1 MTKEKLLQT
10 FRLFISKQTGRH
22 IIRKVA
28 NRTDYTLFQIMRI
41 TPVLEHF
48 AVVIGFKHKVIS
60 FVHTT
65 NYPVGYSSAIGN
77 YDKVLSPGRN
87 RISRTV
93 CTIVRH
99 IERTNGETAYLNRI
113 LLFNNT
119 NQRFGNLVANTEIGI
134 YTFVNYWR
142 GIYGYMQV
150 RGKSRHGS
158 HMVCVVV
165 RNKYGFYLS
174 LVYTIVVEILLKRAY
189 THSCVYDDTFSVRFQ
204 VITVPTAS
212 TAE

>member
-48 AVVIGFKHKVIS
+48 GVVIGFKHKVIS

-77 YDKVLSPGRN
+77 YDKVLSPAE
-87 RISRTV
+87 TV
-93 CTIVRH
+93 YPEQSALSCGT
-99 IERTNGETAYLNRI
+99 LNA
-113 LLFNNT
+113 
-119 NQRFGNLVANTEIGI
+119 Q
-134 YTFVNYWR
+134 
-142 GIYGYMQV
+142 
-150 RGKSRHGS
+150 
-158 HMVCVVV
+158 
-165 RNKYGFYLS
+165 
-174 LVYTIVVEILLKRAY
+174 
-189 THSCVYDDTFSVRFQ
+189 
-204 VITVPTAS
+204 TVKLPT
-212 TAE
+212 